1 MLLNWFY
8 CSWDTNYYNENIRN
22 DGQIKKIH
30 RDKRDVKNLGLMDN
44 FNVFSLIL
52 DWNNTLNLYCCKSNS
67 NNRARNTSAL
77 HYCKTLLYR
86 CNDKN

>member
-8 CSWDTNYYNENIRN
+8 CRWDTNYYNENIRN

-44 FNVFSLIL
+44 FNVF
-52 DWNNTLNLYCCKSNS
+52 
-67 NNRARNTSAL
+67 
-77 HYCKTLLYR
+77 
-86 CNDKN
+86 